1 MAVEEDGDGDDVID
15 FGFGDDEDDEGDEED
30 EDHLSDEEDLV
41 ALAELGGV
49 GDFLHD
55 GVDVERLVAVAVAGG
70 HGEREPS
77 RAIVTYEDWGG
88 PEGWSA
94 SDEDDRGGN
103 ARGSG
108 RTSARASRPGA
119 NPGGARGREGSDGR
133 RRHRCA
139 DRPWCGSRLC
149 LTLDRSDA
157 TCAIILHRIQIGD
170 WERMQG
176 EKNK

>member
-1 MAVEEDGDGDDVID
+1 MGLGCVQLCLDGADVSAGDAHEAHSV
-15 FGFGDDEDDEGDEED
+15 
-30 EDHLSDEEDLV
+30 L
-41 ALAELGGV
+41 
-49 GDFLHD
+49 
-55 GVDVERLVAVAVAGG
+55 LVAVAVAGG

-119 NPGGARGREGSDGR
+119 NPGGVRGREGSDGR

-157 TCAIILHRIQIGD
+157 TCAIIFRCTRWHQPRHPSAHHPRASARIASPPRD
-170 WERMQG
+170 AASPCPPRRPHPRSAPCWAP
-176 EKNK
+176 